1 VTIIYRKCARGLNPF
16 GIAQECGNRDTRNP
30 ELVRNRLSRQ
40 ISAGKP
46 NSRWICQEISEG

>member
-1 VTIIYRKCARGLNPF
+1 VTVRSGKCARGLKPF

-46 NSRWICQEISEG
+46 DSRWICQEISEG